1 MINNEYFDTY
11 HGSRDN
17 APDGLIDRSNVMLD
31 VVNILEHLYEMKP
44 YTRRGPALTGARIS
58 EYICNNQDAP
68 FAFAII
74 MMRLLRSVVDNDP
87 TQTVASH
94 LLGMFD
100 SDFLH
105 KLQSELSVL
114 PYRSIAVESQV
125 ELVQCEDYSVLSL
138 LCDRFPLEHIV
149 KDLKTDDQD
158 LRYEIID
165 EADMEPDADEDEDGE
180 N

>member
-1 MINNEYFDTY
+1 MINNEYFDIY

-17 APDGLIDRSNVMLD
+17 APDGLIDKSNLMLD

-58 EYICNNQDAP
+58 EYISTNQNAP
-68 FAFAII
+68 IAFAII
-74 MMRLLRSVVDNDP
+74 LMRLLRGVVDNDP
-87 TQTVASH
+87 THTVSAH
-94 LLGMFD
+94 LMSMFD

-114 PYRSIAVESQV
+114 PYRLIAIEGQV
-125 ELVQCEDYSVLSL
+125 EMVQCEDYSVLSM
-138 LCDRFPLEHIV
+138 LCNRFPLEHII
-149 KDLKTDDQD
+149 KDSKTDDQD

-165 EADMEPDADEDEDGE
+165 EADIEPDSDEDEADD
-180 N
+180 